1 MSVCYFSLLNF
12 LYGVNNH
19 KITQVN
25 KVQGKKEICSNQGN
39 KLPKTT
45 CRNYSSYT
53 RPKTSLSISFPCQ
66 ISSSRN
72 FSLDGTCSKLV
83 EKEISFSAPPTNFS
97 QRPHLFDTSFTHF
110 SLLYDNEQFYVEC
123 FSSESLLREYARKG
137 KNKK

>member
-12 LYGVNNH
+12 LYGVNNN

-53 RPKTSLSISFPCQ
+53 RPKKSLSISFPCQ

-83 EKEISFSAPPTNFS
+83 EKDFICLPLPQIFPKG
-97 QRPHLFDTSFTHF
+97 HTSLTQASPIFLDFMIMNSTTWNVFRQNHF
-110 SLLYDNEQFYVEC
+110 G
-123 FSSESLLREYARKG
+123 EYACKG